1 MKTIFQDRAYT
12 GTIKRNILKN
22 ISRRFINIWKLNNI
36 LLDNT
41 WVKFFKN
48 EDNITHYQRN
58 ANQNNYEV
66 PFHTSQ
72 NGCDPKVYK

>member
-12 GTIKRNILKN
+12 GTIKINILKN

-36 LLDNT
+36 LLDNI

-48 EDNITHYQRN
+48 EEKLRTVRPDL
-58 ANQNNYEV
+58 
-66 PFHTSQ
+66 
-72 NGCDPKVYK
+72 K

>member
-48 EDNITHYQRN
+48 EDKLRTVR
-58 ANQNNYEV
+58 
-66 PFHTSQ
+66 P
-72 NGCDPKVYK
+72 DLK